1 LNKFSALMHISKNI
15 SYLRKLRK
23 MKQSS
28 LAKLVGKSTGAIS
41 TYERGTAEPTAGVI
55 IKLAEALEVSVND
68 LLNKDLTK
76 PQVVPP
82 GREQELETYIRDMEE
97 GYRTGE
103 EVLKELGENDI
114 TLMNKLLKRRVRE
127 LEEAIRKE
135 NPGLADKLEID

>member
-1 LNKFSALMHISKNI
+1 MHISKNI